1 MADYKKMYAQLF
13 NKVTDVIEELQEV
26 QRQAENMYI
35 ESFEPEIVLFNTGN
49 DTADS
54 NCDKQ
59 KRKSPSSKS
68 VGFTLENRQKR
79 K

>member
-1 MADYKKMYAQLF
+1 MADYKQMYAKLF

-35 ESFEPEIVLFNTGN
+35 ESYEPEIVLFNKGN

-54 NCDKQ
+54 SCDKQ
-59 KRKSPSSKS
+59 KRKSPPFKS
-68 VGFTLENRQKR
+68 VGFTSGNRQKH